1 VRKFKKIFIAGHK
14 GMVGSAILRY
24 LIKKGEK
31 KILTKDR
38 SELDLTNQ
46 VEVRNFFLKEKPDQV
61 YLAAAK
67 AGGIKASVNFPAEF
81 IYENLAIQT
90 NVIHAAFTSG
100 IKKILFLGSSC
111 IYPKNTN
118 QPISEKSLLSGKF
131 DPTNEYYSIAKVA
144 GIKLCESY
152 NFQYGK
158 THSVDYRSI
167 VPTSIYGLNDN
178 YDLNTSHVIP
188 ALIRK
193 IFIAKIKKKKTV
205 TIWGSGKPLREF
217 LYVDDLAKACFTAM
231 NASKKNFN
239 LLTDRYSTHINVGST
254 KEISIK
260 DLAYLIKDLIRFNG
274 NLQFDISKV
283 DGVFRKKINS
293 NKIKKL
299 GWRPEISLKK
309 GLMLSIKDFES
320 RYYEKN
326 FKM

>member
-1 VRKFKKIFIAGHK
+1 MRKFKKIFVAGHN

-24 LIKKGEK
+24 LIKRGEK

-38 SELDLTNQ
+38 SKLNLTKQ
-46 VEVRNFFLKEKPDQV
+46 VEVRDFFLKEKPDQV

-81 IYENLAIQT
+81 IYENLTIQT
-90 NVIHAAFTSG
+90 NVIHAAFVSG
-100 IKKILFLGSSC
+100 VKKILFLGSSC
-111 IYPKNTN
+111 IYPKNTK

-152 NFQYGK
+152 NLQYGK
-158 THSVDYRSI
+158 IHSLDYRCV

-193 IFIAKIKKKKTV
+193 IFIAKVKKKKTV
-205 TIWGSGKPLREF
+205 IIWGSGRPLREF
-217 LYVDDLAKACFTAM
+217 LYVDDLAKACFTVM

-239 LLTDRYSTHINVGST
+239 VLTDRYSTHINVGSG
-254 KEISIK
+254 KEISIR
-260 DLAYLIKDLIRFNG
+260 DLAYLIKKLIKFDG
-274 NLQFDISKV
+274 NLQFDKSKF

-299 GWRPEISLKK
+299 GWKPEINLKK
-309 GLMLSIKDFES
+309 GLIFSIKDFEN

-326 FKM
+326 NTM